1 MEYNEAEARAVMDLQ
16 PADAVTDRRLLV
28 RCLVVLAAV
37 MIGFSL
43 HSALHVQPSL
53 IALLGA
59 GAMVLVSGIA
69 PDQFLEEV
77 EWATFVFFMGLFIL
91 VVALSK
97 SE

>member
-1 MEYNEAEARAVMDLQ
+1 M
-16 PADAVTDRRLLV
+16 
-28 RCLVVLAAV
+28 
-37 MIGFSL
+37 

-53 IALLGA
+53 IALLGT

-77 EWATFVFFMGLFIL
+77 EWATLAFFMGLFIWW
-91 VVALSK
+91 VALSK